1 MAPVVTSTYRTCSMA
16 LFPAP
21 SVILYLRVY
30 EPVYDVSINPEEVGH
45 IIHDA
50 VTPVILIIAGPEPLL
65 GSLSVQFTS
74 GRILD
79 PFIIIVI
86 VGEPLNAISG
96 GVVSMKKSRRLS
108 VLLGPSHQP
117 SSTETVHP
125 ETLPSE
131 PVLNTI
137 VLLPTI
143 AELKSD
149 VQGQP

>member
-1 MAPVVTSTYRTCSMA
+1 MITGMAPVVTSTYRTCSMA

-65 GSLSVQFTS
+65 GS

>member
-1 MAPVVTSTYRTCSMA
+1 
-16 LFPAP
+16 
-21 SVILYLRVY
+21 
-30 EPVYDVSINPEEVGH
+30 
-45 IIHDA
+45 
-50 VTPVILIIAGPEPLL
+50 
-65 GSLSVQFTS
+65 
-74 GRILD
+74 
-79 PFIIIVI
+79 
-86 VGEPLNAISG
+86 
-96 GVVSMKKSRRLS
+96 MKKSRRLS